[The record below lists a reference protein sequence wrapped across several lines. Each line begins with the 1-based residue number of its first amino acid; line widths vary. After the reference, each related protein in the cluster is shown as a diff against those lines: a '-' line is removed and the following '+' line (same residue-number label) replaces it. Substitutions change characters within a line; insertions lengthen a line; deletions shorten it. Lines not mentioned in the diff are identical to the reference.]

1 MQVVETKSEGLERAY
16 ALTLPAEA
24 LAEKMNAK
32 LEAARADVQMKGFRK
47 GKAPLPL
54 LKKMFGKSI
63 LGEVVQETV
72 DGAVRKHFEDTGD
85 RPALQP
91 DVKIANEEIDES
103 EDLKIEIS
111 YEKLPEVPEAD
122 VSSITI
128 ERPVVEVEDGAVE
141 EALGNLAENAQDFE
155 EKEGAAEEG
164 DQIVVDFVGKLEGE
178 PFEGGAA
185 DDFPLVIGSGQFI
198 PGFEPQL
205 VGLSAG
211 DEKAVEVAFPEDYQ
225 AEQLAGQAAV
235 FDVTVKE
242 VRKPKAAE
250 IDDALAQRYG
260 AEDLESLK
268 SQIRERL
275 AEEYRSAARQVAKRR
290 LLDAIDELVSFE
302 LPPTL
307 VDVEAKQIAHQMW
320 HEENP
325 EHQGHDHPEIE
336 PTEEQVKLAER
347 RVRLGL
353 FLAEVG
359 SRNDIAVT
367 DQEINQSIMS
377 RARQMGVPEK
387 AFFDYVRQN
396 EGALQQIRAPIFE
409 EKVVDYLL
417 ELAQVEDKPM
427 TKDEL
432 QSELEAMDEAPG

>member
-367 DQEINQSIMS
+367 D
-377 RARQMGVPEK
+377 
-387 AFFDYVRQN
+387 
-396 EGALQQIRAPIFE
+396 
-409 EKVVDYLL
+409 
-417 ELAQVEDKPM
+417 
-427 TKDEL
+427 
-432 QSELEAMDEAPG
+432 